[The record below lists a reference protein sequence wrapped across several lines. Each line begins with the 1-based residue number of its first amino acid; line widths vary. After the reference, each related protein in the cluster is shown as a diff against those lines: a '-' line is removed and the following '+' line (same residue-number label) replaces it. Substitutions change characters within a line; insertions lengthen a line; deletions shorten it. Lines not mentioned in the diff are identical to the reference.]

1 MKFEAASV
9 VAELYE
15 QQQLPNLSK
24 PILRKAIEL
33 SQHNVYWHCRLIFQ
47 LAVST
52 VTSILCFREWS
63 YFTVIYQLQ
72 QIHASE
78 KDFVAASSLL
88 AVGVDYSH
96 ISNASYTRVLFL
108 LSRCMLLLIDKKFT
122 EVHPL
127 LNSAGHHVENWQ
139 GSPHQKEYLKVY
151 FLVLQVC
158 HYLMAGQVR
167 IVTSYISL
175 E

>member
-1 MKFEAASV
+1 M
-9 VAELYE
+9 
-15 QQQLPNLSK
+15 
-24 PILRKAIEL
+24 
-33 SQHNVYWHCRLIFQ
+33 IF
-47 LAVST
+47 L
-52 VTSILCFREWS
+52 F
-63 YFTVIYQLQ
+63 Q

-96 ISNASYTRVLFL
+96 ISNASYTRVL
-108 LSRCMLLLIDKKFT
+108 IDKKFT

-139 GSPHQKEYLKVY
+139 GNPHQKEYLKVY

-158 HYLMAGQVR
+158 HYLMAGQVS
-167 IVTSYISL
+167 I

>member
-1 MKFEAASV
+1 M

-15 QQQLPNLSK
+15 QQQQSNLSK

-47 LAVST
+47 LAVGLVILQYDT
-52 VTSILCFREWS
+52 LLILCLLM
-63 YFTVIYQLQ
+63 VICVIILQ

-96 ISNASYTRVLFL
+96 ISNASYTRILFL

-122 EVHPL
+122 EVHGL
-127 LNSAGHHVENWQ
+127 LNTAGHHVDNWQ
-139 GSPHQKEYLKVY
+139 GSSHQKEYLKVY

-167 IVTSYISL
+167 IIIMDF
-175 E
+175 

>member
-1 MKFEAASV
+1 M
-9 VAELYE
+9 
-15 QQQLPNLSK
+15 
-24 PILRKAIEL
+24 
-33 SQHNVYWHCRLIFQ
+33 
-47 LAVST
+47 
-52 VTSILCFREWS
+52 VTC
-63 YFTVIYQLQ
+63 VLQ

-96 ISNASYTRVLFL
+96 ISNASYTRILFL

-139 GSPHQKEYLKVY
+139 GNPHQKEYLKVY

-167 IVTSYISL
+167 IITNVMICKKSIVWAIHLILTITYL
-175 E
+175 FALLK